1 MGASKNIDAVTIF
14 AKLRERY
21 NEENSVYLSQA
32 ALAKKV

>member
-21 NEENSVYLSQA
+21 NENSPVLLS
-32 ALAKKV
+32 